1 MTDPLFLADFD
12 EDVAPGARVV
22 VDGEEAHHAA
32 VKRLAAGESVLL
44 SNGRGVGLAG
54 LVVEASKRSFVVE
67 VSSVR
72 ADPGPALTWTVA
84 QALAKGDRSELA
96 VQLATEVGA
105 RRVLAWQAS
114 RSIVRWQGDRAAKS
128 LERWRLTARE
138 AAKQSRRL
146 WTPEVEQ
153 ASTAAVEA
161 AIAAADVALVL
172 HESAETHIADV
183 SLPAAGTGVIV
194 VGPEGGISDDE
205 LARFVAAG
213 AAPVLIS
220 DGVLRTSS
228 AAGVALGQLDVI
240 ARRAHLTTTGSA
252 A

>member
-1 MTDPLFLADFD
+1 MTDALFLADFD
-12 EDVAPGARVV
+12 DAVAPGARVV
-22 VDGEEAHHAA
+22 VEGEEAHHAA
-32 VKRLAAGESVLL
+32 VKRLTVGESVLL
-44 SNGRGVGLAG
+44 SNGRGLGVRG
-54 LVVEASKRSFVVE
+54 VVAEASKRSFAVE
-67 VSSVR
+67 VASVL

-153 ASTAAVEA
+153 AATAGVVA
-161 AIAAADVALVL
+161 AIEAADVALVL
-172 HESAETHIADV
+172 HESAESHIADV
-183 SLPAAGTGVIV
+183 ALPPAGAGLIV

-213 AAPVLIS
+213 AVPVLIS

-240 ARRAHLTTTGSA
+240 GRRA
-252 A
+252 

>member
-1 MTDPLFLADFD
+1 MTDALFLADFD
-12 EDVAPGARVV
+12 DAVAPGARVV
-22 VDGEEAHHAA
+22 VEGEEAHHAA
-32 VKRLAAGESVLL
+32 VKRLTVGESVLL
-44 SNGRGVGLAG
+44 SNGRGLGVRG
-54 LVVEASKRSFVVE
+54 VVADASKRSFAVE
-67 VSSVR
+67 VASVL

-153 ASTAAVEA
+153 AATAGVVA
-161 AIAAADVALVL
+161 AIEAADVALVL
-172 HESAETHIADV
+172 HESAESHIADV
-183 SLPAAGTGVIV
+183 ALPPAGAGLIV

-213 AAPVLIS
+213 AVPVLIS

-240 ARRAHLTTTGSA
+240 GRRA
-252 A
+252 

>member
-1 MTDPLFLADFD
+1 MTDALFLADFD
-12 EDVAPGARVV
+12 DAVAPGARVV
-22 VDGEEAHHAA
+22 VEGEEAHHAA
-32 VKRLAAGESVLL
+32 VNRLTVWESVLL
-44 SNGRGVGLAG
+44 SNGRGLGVRG
-54 LVVEASKRSFVVE
+54 VVAEASKRSFAVE
-67 VSSVR
+67 VASVL

-138 AAKQSRRL
+138 AAKPSRRL

-153 ASTAAVEA
+153 AATAGVVA
-161 AIAAADVALVL
+161 AIEAADVALVL
-172 HESAETHIADV
+172 HESAESHIADV
-183 SLPAAGTGVIV
+183 ALPPAGAGLIV

-213 AAPVLIS
+213 AVPVLIS

-240 ARRAHLTTTGSA
+240 GRRA
-252 A
+252 

>member
-1 MTDPLFLADFD
+1 MTDPLFLAAFGPD
-12 EDVAPGARVV
+12 ARPGAQVTV
-22 VDGEEAHHAA
+22 EGEEAHHAA
-32 VKRLAAGESVLL
+32 VKRLAVGERVLL
-44 SNGRGVGLAG
+44 SNGRGLGLRG
-54 LVVEASKRSFVVE
+54 VVAEVSKRAFTVDVDEALS
-67 VSSVR
+67 
-72 ADPGPALTWTVA
+72 DPGPALTWTVA

-105 RRVLAWQAS
+105 RHVLAWQAS

-146 WTPEVEQ
+146 WVPEVDQ
-153 ASTAAVEA
+153 ASTADVEA

-172 HESAETHIADV
+172 HESAETHIAEAA
-183 SLPAAGTGVIV
+183 LPAEGTGIVI
-194 VGPEGGISDDE
+194 VGPEGGISEEE

-213 AAPVLIS
+213 ATPVLIS

-240 ARRAHLTTTGSA
+240 ARRA
-252 A
+252 

>member
-1 MTDPLFLADFD
+1 VVLVTDALFLADFD
-12 EDVAPGARVV
+12 EKVAPGAWVV
-22 VDGEEAHHAA
+22 VEGEEAHHAA
-32 VKRLAAGESVLL
+32 VKRLAVGETVLL
-44 SNGRGVGLAG
+44 SNGRGLGLRG
-54 LVVEASKRSFVVE
+54 VVAEAAKRAFAVE
-67 VSSVR
+67 VSSVL

-105 RRVLAWQAS
+105 RGLLAWQAS
-114 RSIVRWQGDRAAKS
+114 RSIVRWHGDRAAKS

-146 WTPEVEQ
+146 WVPEVAQ

-161 AIAAADVALVL
+161 AVVSSDVALVL

-183 SLPAAGTGVIV
+183 VLPAAGTGLIV

-205 LARFVAAG
+205 LSRFVAAG
-213 AAPVLIS
+213 AVPVLIS

-240 ARRAHLTTTGSA
+240 GRRV
-252 A
+252 

>member
-12 EDVAPGARVV
+12 ETVAPGARVV
-22 VDGEEAHHAA
+22 VEGEEAHHAA
-32 VKRLAAGESVLL
+32 VKRLTVGESVLL
-44 SNGRGVGLAG
+44 SNGRGLGVRG
-54 LVVEASKRSFVVE
+54 VVAEASKRSFAVE
-67 VSSVR
+67 VASVL

-153 ASTAAVEA
+153 AATAGVVA
-161 AIAAADVALVL
+161 AIEAADVALVL
-172 HESAETHIADV
+172 HESAESHIADV
-183 SLPAAGTGVIV
+183 ALPPAGAGLIV

-213 AAPVLIS
+213 AVPVLIS

-240 ARRAHLTTTGSA
+240 GRRA
-252 A
+252 

>member
-1 MTDPLFLADFD
+1 MTDALFLADFD
-12 EDVAPGARVV
+12 DAVAPGARVV
-22 VDGEEAHHAA
+22 VEGEEAHHAA
-32 VKRLAAGESVLL
+32 VKRLTVGESVLL
-44 SNGRGVGLAG
+44 SNGRGLGVRG
-54 LVVEASKRSFVVE
+54 VVAEASKRSFAVE
-67 VSSVR
+67 VASVL

-146 WTPEVEQ
+146 WVPEVEQ
-153 ASTAAVEA
+153 ASTAVVESA
-161 AIAAADVALVL
+161 MAAADVALVL
-172 HESAETHIADV
+172 HESAETHIADIA
-183 SLPAAGTGVIV
+183 LPAAGTGLIV

-205 LARFVAAG
+205 LSRFVAAG
-213 AAPVLIS
+213 AVPVLIS

-240 ARRAHLTTTGSA
+240 ARRG
-252 A
+252 